1 MYTLPQFFPACQSNG
16 AESTAYF
23 DTTRRQSLH
32 ASQYFP
38 MSLPTAAKGPPM
50 ILEDRLALRS
60 VKVFFLFP
68 QTKAEIAILA
78 SEIDTEAVSI
88 IGCMVLLVAH
98 VF

>member
-1 MYTLPQFFPACQSNG
+1 
-16 AESTAYF
+16 
-23 DTTRRQSLH
+23 
-32 ASQYFP
+32 
-38 MSLPTAAKGPPM
+38 M